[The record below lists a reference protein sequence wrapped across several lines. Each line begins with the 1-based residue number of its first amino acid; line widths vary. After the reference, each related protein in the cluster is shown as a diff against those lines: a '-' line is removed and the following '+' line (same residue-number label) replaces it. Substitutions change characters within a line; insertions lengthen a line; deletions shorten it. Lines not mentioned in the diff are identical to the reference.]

1 MFENYTHK
9 SGKEVEIGNIHLHKY
24 GHPENIDLTNL
35 CLSFNWSVEK
45 RGFGSY
51 AFYEKDGKLMCMN
64 ECDDKEKIRKVLY
77 CLVDKMLDICELEDE
92 PFKNK

>member
-1 MFENYTHK
+1 MFDYTHE
-9 SGKEVEIGNIHLHKY
+9 SGEEVEIGNIRLHMYGQPKY
-24 GHPENIDLTNL
+24 IDLSNL
-35 CLSFNWSVEK
+35 CLSFDWSVVK

-77 CLVDKMLDICELEDE
+77 SLVDKMLDVCELEDI
-92 PFKNK
+92 